1 MDYNNLTRSIQ
12 DLTCTLTKWSS
23 TICIPTSE
31 SGKLLDITSAAKGN
45 SSSTPLGATNQP
57 TRYPTGKNG
66 SFYMFDPAL
75 YHGPDSWDDLKG
87 MLCKTGCV
95 SGCKI
100 STRHTRQETSS
111 RKKSYTLACQQFR
124 TYESRATITF
134 TPGSV
139 GPTNVIGQKMKRHK
153 ARTSKG
159 KWYYKLYYPD
169 SLSFDSH

>member
-45 SSSTPLGATNQP
+45 SSSTPLGAMNQP

-75 YHGPDSWDDLKG
+75 FHGPDSWDDLKD

-100 STRHTRQETSS
+100 STLYTRQESS
-111 RKKSYTLACQQFR
+111 FRKKV
-124 TYESRATITF
+124 
-134 TPGSV
+134 TPLLVSMGGPMNHGPPLPLHQVLSV
-139 GPTNVIGQKMKRHK
+139 QPM
-153 ARTSKG
+153 
-159 KWYYKLYYPD
+159 
-169 SLSFDSH
+169 